1 MAAHHIGGVVREF
14 IGDMVES
21 NRMLERCRELHK
33 PSEHLAYAAMYG
45 QDPGTIGRAM
55 SSRPLWA
62 LGYPDKAIERA
73 RETLAIARSQG
84 HPTMVAFA
92 LVVIQGI
99 HLYRGEA
106 AEALSVGDEIQG
118 LCREYELPQEAEWSR
133 GFQGYALHLL
143 GRTVEG
149 IEVLKDSL
157 AKQKAISA
165 GLVRSAFL
173 ALLADALRAAGR
185 VDEGLGAIDEGFY
198 HANETFEGGYLAE
211 LHRVRGQLLE
221 LKGDATMSE
230 ACLRVALHQAAEQK
244 TKSFEL
250 RAATAL
256 AKLLLA
262 AGDGDEA
269 RAVLAPVYGWF
280 TEGNT
285 TADLVGARTLLSE
298 IG

>member
-1 MAAHHIGGVVREF
+1 M
-14 IGDMVES
+14 
-21 NRMLERCRELHK
+21 
-33 PSEHLAYAAMYG
+33 
-45 QDPGTIGRAM
+45 
-55 SSRPLWA
+55 
-62 LGYPDKAIERA
+62 
-73 RETLAIARSQG
+73 
-84 HPTMVAFA
+84 
-92 LVVIQGI
+92 
-99 HLYRGEA
+99 
-106 AEALSVGDEIQG
+106 
-118 LCREYELPQEAEWSR
+118 
-133 GFQGYALHLL
+133 
-143 GRTVEG
+143 
-149 IEVLKDSL
+149 
-157 AKQKAISA
+157 
-165 GLVRSAFL
+165 
-173 ALLADALRAAGR
+173 
-185 VDEGLGAIDEGFY
+185 
-198 HANETFEGGYLAE
+198 
-211 LHRVRGQLLE
+211 RGQLLE